1 MILLVF
7 FREHKNHNEETQMEY
22 LLSIESCKELELS
35 GGCRRIPCYRMT
47 HSWSYTYGDNIIT
60 SSLSISALAAIFAV
74 VDHHV
79 YIRLVVVKH
88 YAWLLSSLDS
98 PGDDFLS
105 NVG

>member
-1 MILLVF
+1 MSKNTMLQNDSQLVLY
-7 FREHKNHNEETQMEY
+7 N
-22 LLSIESCKELELS
+22 
-35 GGCRRIPCYRMT
+35 
-47 HSWSYTYGDNIIT
+47 TYGVNTIIN
-60 SSLSISALAAIFAV
+60 SLSISALAAIFAV

-79 YIRLVVVKH
+79 YIRVVVVKH